1 MHSEELLE
9 LRDEYIDTPL
19 KFKHYVSF
27 TKENGWWCIREKKTL
42 PVIARYKT
50 RKMAEF
56 KVFKL
61 EMIERGINV

>member
-50 RKMAEF
+50 RKDAHS
-56 KVFKL
+56 
-61 EMIERGINV
+61 G